1 LLRVA
6 RDGLRH
12 LARTPPLRAA
22 TLASVISYGCVGLL
36 VVAMPARAVALG
48 EPRAAAGY
56 VWTALE
62 CGGLL
67 SVFVVVPRLRRFR
80 PEWVVFGAVGAYGV
94 LLAGMAALPTFA
106 LTLAV
111 AVLAGIA
118 EGPCLPSV
126 FVARQRYSPGE
137 LLAQVATTGA
147 SAKIGAFALG
157 SVLSGALTPMLG
169 ASGMLLLAAA
179 GQVLAAG
186 AGWAVGL
193 GDSAGGSD
201 HHQRWPAP

>member
-1 LLRVA
+1 
-6 RDGLRH
+6 
-12 LARTPPLRAA
+12 
-22 TLASVISYGCVGLL
+22 
-36 VVAMPARAVALG
+36 
-48 EPRAAAGY
+48 
-56 VWTALE
+56 
-62 CGGLL
+62 
-67 SVFVVVPRLRRFR
+67 
-80 PEWVVFGAVGAYGV
+80 
-94 LLAGMAALPTFA
+94 
-106 LTLAV
+106 
-111 AVLAGIA
+111 
-118 EGPCLPSV
+118 
-126 FVARQRYSPGE
+126 
-137 LLAQVATTGA
+137 VATTGA